1 MFSFGLGNWFK
12 MRFTRIIIIVP
23 IIVLLALFA
32 RNQVSEFLSLA
43 ELLPDNSEITISD
56 YFMGMLNMPQFFM
69 FFAFPILFS
78 ILIADLITD
87 DFEEGYAL
95 FLLSRMQNRTQYIL
109 HKIYILLIVSLF
121 FVFLVITISVLIWLI
136 LKTPISG
143 ETYHYIFLRDEE
155 LSIPLIYT
163 WMKVISFFFLGV
175 FLHGLITLV
184 ITMYTNKPSLTIG
197 LIIIAGFIHNVLYV
211 TSQTIISFMPLSQY
225 VVGMHK
231 EYEPFGLPIDFFDLI
246 NSYVYMIIMCIILI
260 VMLIRKFRSQ
270 NL

>member
-1 MFSFGLGNWFK
+1 VFVSHHEHEIEAFCDRVFKIEDATLVAERKIKNVPIQLVNSVDVGKVLTAAPDATMGDRVNGMTVMLIPFSEGTKEEIDNLFK

-23 IIVLLALFA
+23 MIVLLALFA
-32 RNQVSEFLSLA
+32 RNQVSEFLALA

-109 HKIYILLIVSLF
+109 HKIYILLMVSLF
-121 FVFLVITISVLIWLI
+121 FVFLVITISALTWII

-143 ETYHYIFLRDEE
+143 ETYHYIFLRNEE

-163 WMKVISFFFLGV
+163 WMKVISFFF
-175 FLHGLITLV
+175 
-184 ITMYTNKPSLTIG
+184 
-197 LIIIAGFIHNVLYV
+197 
-211 TSQTIISFMPLSQY
+211 
-225 VVGMHK
+225 
-231 EYEPFGLPIDFFDLI
+231 
-246 NSYVYMIIMCIILI
+246 
-260 VMLIRKFRSQ
+260 
-270 NL
+270 